1 MWIINRNEWNKFE
14 QKEIFF
20 KEKNH
25 YIYKH
30 LMKTRLYTHN
40 LPNPDANNSGSIKS
54 PAPENIINIL

>member
-1 MWIINRNEWNKFE
+1 MNEINLNK
-14 QKEIFF
+14 KKFF
-20 KEKNH
+20 LKKKNH

-40 LPNPDANNSGSIKS
+40 LYLPNPDANNSGSIKS